1 MWLMRLS
8 LLSPEIM
15 IAMGACI
22 ILIADLYTPKSNRWF
37 AYSFTQIILLLSIYL
52 LFNLWPSEHLI
63 FFSGMFVLDNFA
75 LGVKIALLL
84 FAMIIFAYSRPYL
97 IERDQVR
104 AEYFVLCLFSLLGM
118 MILISSTHFLSLY
131 LGIEL
136 LVLPIYALIARFK
149 EQHYAIEAAMKYFVM
164 GAIASGMMLYG
175 ISLLYGFTGHF
186 NFEAIATTL
195 AQDAASNRIAI
206 LLGMVLVIAGIA
218 FKIGAVPFHMWI
230 PDIYQGSAICM
241 TLFIAILPK
250 IAGVAMAIR
259 VFHGAFYSLQAHAQ
273 HVLLALIV
281 ASLVVGN
288 LGAIM
293 QKNLKRLLGYSAIA
307 HVGFL
312 FMGLL
317 VGQSAGYAP
326 LLSYV
331 LIYSIVL
338 MAAFGVMLILS
349 KTTHECE
356 QLQDLQGLSQQH
368 PWLAFVMLVAMFSLA
383 GVPPTIGFYAKLM
396 VLQAL
401 INSGYL
407 WLAVF
412 GLVWSV
418 VGAFYYLKVVKIMY
432 FDSPIK
438 EPFPALV
445 KTGQVSMVYGYP
457 VYLSVLH
464 GAGLIGLSLFPA
476 PLFTLVQRALG

>member
-8 LLSPEIM
+8 FLAPEIM
-15 IAMGACI
+15 MALGACI
-22 ILIADLYTPKSNRWF
+22 ILIADLYTPKSMRWF
-37 AYSFTQIILLLSIYL
+37 SYVFTQITLLMTIYL
-52 LFNLWPSEHLI
+52 LFNLWPAEHVI

-75 LGVKIALLL
+75 LTIKIALLL
-84 FAMIIFAYSRPYL
+84 FSMAIFLYARPYL
-97 IERDQVR
+97 LDRDQVR
-104 AEYFVLCLFSLLGM
+104 SEYFVLCLFSLLGM
-118 MILISSTHFLSLY
+118 MILSSSAHFLSLY

-149 EQHYAIEAAMKYFVM
+149 EQPNAIEAAMKYFVL

-186 NFEAIATTL
+186 NFEAIATNLLQETGGP
-195 AQDAASNRIAI
+195 RIAV

-241 TLFIAILPK
+241 TLFIAVLPK

-259 VFHGAFYSLQAHAQ
+259 VFHGAFHALQEHAQ
-273 HVLLALIV
+273 HVLLFLII

-293 QKNLKRLLGYSAIA
+293 QKNLKRMLGYSAIA

-317 VGQSAGYAP
+317 VGQSTGYGP

-331 LIYSIVL
+331 FIYVFIL
-338 MAAFGVMLILS
+338 TAAFGVMLILS
-349 KTTHECE
+349 KSNHECE

-368 PWLAFVMLVAMFSLA
+368 PWLAFVMLIALFSLA
-383 GVPPTIGFYAKLM
+383 GIPPTIGFYAKLM
-396 VLQAL
+396 ILQAVV
-401 INSGYL
+401 NNGYL
-407 WLAVF
+407 WLAVV
-412 GLVWSV
+412 GLGASV
-418 VGAFYYLKVVKIMY
+418 VGAFYYLRIVKLMY
-432 FDSPIK
+432 FDPPLPV
-438 EPFPALV
+438 PFPAIV
-445 KTGQVSMVYGYP
+445 KIEAPASMGHP
-457 VYLSVLH
+457 VLFSVLH
-464 GAGLIGLSLFPA
+464 GLGLIGLSLFPA
-476 PLFTLVQRALG
+476 PLFTIVQRALGG